1 MTKPTKLHP
10 EKSFVA
16 SKLPWILAA
25 AALLIYLLTLNHWVS
40 LNNLSN
46 VARSSGWTWG
56 PEVYNP
62 VFYLLTLPIR
72 WLPASLIPI
81 GFNVFS
87 AVCGALSLGL
97 LARCVALL
105 PHDRTHDQR
114 VREKTAHALFSGTFA
129 WIPPVFAVL
138 VCGFNLTFWENATA
152 GASDM
157 LDLLL
162 LACVVR
168 GLLEFRVTQK
178 DSWLFG
184 SALICGAGMANNWVM
199 FVLFPAFVVA
209 LIWMKRMEFF
219 NARFLLRLFLCGVIG
234 TLFYLL
240 LPTITALSH
249 QSVSFWDALKM
260 NLATDKQAL
269 LFFYHRAPITV
280 RVLLLVTSLLPL
292 LVISIRWSSNFGDPS
307 KMGSSITSLIF
318 HLAHIALLLLFLW
331 IALDPKFSL
340 RRKGFSISALP
351 FLGSIV
357 IGYITGYF
365 LLVFRPLPDRMGRTS
380 SMQLL
385 ANRVSFAAIL
395 ILLVLMPLGLLI
407 WNFPQVHLTNGPA
420 VREYA
425 SQLVKNIPDGGVVL
439 SDDSRKL
446 YLAQAELTREGK
458 AANHFFVDTQM
469 LTVPAYHEFQ
479 KKRHADWP
487 SLVDTTRQD
496 EVKAGALLRIVF
508 KLSETKPL
516 SYLHPSFGYY
526 FEVFDQR
533 ADGLSFNLTRYPTN
547 SLSGPPLS
555 DNEIQQNEA
564 FWKQHES
571 ALNRLTP
578 FIAAPQLTT
587 NVTFGEVLKSKLK
600 IPFLPNATA
609 TMLGAFYSQTL
620 DFWGVQLQR
629 ANRLTEARDHFQAA
643 LDLFPENLA
652 AKSNLALNRELK
664 AGHEAELRPLQSL
677 EAELGKYRAIDQML
691 RETGP
696 FDDPTHC
703 FALGLTFAQGNNFR
717 QAAQQLERVH
727 TLVPDNLQASFWLSR
742 LYVMNSQPQK
752 AISLLADLRQHPEE
766 LLATGIRKIDLLQ
779 AEAGALYVSGKTT
792 EADQLV
798 RDTLQKNLNDP
809 QTLAT
814 IVQIS
819 AVFKRYTNALAAVDQ
834 LLKVKPNDVSALIS
848 KGVFSI
854 QAGKPAEAVEPLSQ
868 AVSLQ
873 STNYGARLYRAVA
886 YMGSDQLDAAQ
897 QDYETLQKAFPNS
910 NEVNSGLGEIAW
922 RRKDT
927 NAAVHYYELCLKNL
941 PVESK
946 QAQFFADRIN
956 SLKAGSP

>member
-1 MTKPTKLHP
+1 MTKQTKLHP

-16 SKLPWILAA
+16 SKLPWIIAA

-40 LNNLSN
+40 LNNLAS
-46 VARSSGWTWG
+46 VARSSGWVWG

-62 VFYLLTLPIR
+62 VFYLVTLPIR
-72 WLPASLIPI
+72 WLPSSLIPI
-81 GFNVFS
+81 GFNLFS

-114 VREKTAHALFSGTFA
+114 VREKSAHALFSGKFA

-168 GLLEFRVTQK
+168 GLLEYRVSQK

-219 NARFLLRLFLCGVIG
+219 NARFLLRLFLCGVVG

-240 LPTITALSH
+240 LPTITAFSH
-249 QSVSFWDALKM
+249 QSVSFWEALKM
-260 NLATDKQAL
+260 NLAGDKQAL

-318 HLAHIALLLLFLW
+318 YVAHVALLLLFLW
-331 IALDPKFSL
+331 LALDPVFSL
-340 RRKGFSISALP
+340 RRKGFSLSALP

-365 LLVFRPLPDRMGRTS
+365 LLVFRPLPDRMGRTT
-380 SMQLL
+380 SMQLF
-385 ANRVSFAAIL
+385 ANRISFAAIL
-395 ILLVLMPLGLLI
+395 ILLVLMPLGLLLL
-407 WNFPQVHLTNGPA
+407 NFPQVRLTNGPA

-425 SQLVKNIPDGGVVL
+425 AELVKNIPEGGVIL

-458 AANHFFVDTQM
+458 AANHFFLDTQM
-469 LTVPAYHEFQ
+469 LTVPGYHEFQ
-479 KKRHADWP
+479 KKLHPDWP
-487 SLVDTTRQD
+487 ALVNTASQD
-496 EVKAGALLRIVF
+496 EVRAGALLRIVF

-533 ADGLSFNLTRYPTN
+533 ADGLSFTLTRYPTN

-555 DNEIQQNEA
+555 ESEISRNEA
-564 FWKQHES
+564 FWQQHQT
-571 ALNRLTP
+571 ALDRLTP

-587 NVTFGEVLKSKLK
+587 NVTFGEILKSRLK

-609 TMLGAFYSQTL
+609 AMLGSFYSQTL

-629 ANRLTEARDHFQAA
+629 ADRLTEAQNHFQSA
-643 LDLFPENLA
+643 LDLFPDNLA
-652 AKSNLALNRELK
+652 AKGNLTVNRILK
-664 AGHEAELRPLQSL
+664 AGHEPELRPMQTL
-677 EAELGKYRAIDQML
+677 EEELGKYRALDQML
-691 RETGP
+691 RVTGP
-696 FDDPTHC
+696 FDEPTHC

-742 LYVMNSQPQK
+742 LYVMNAQPQK
-752 AISLLADLRQHPEE
+752 AISLLADLRQHQDE

-779 AEAGALYVSGKTT
+779 AEAGALYVSGKVT

-798 RDTLQKNLNDP
+798 HSTLQKNLNDP
-809 QTLAT
+809 QTLTT
-814 IVQIS
+814 IIQIS
-819 AVFKRYTNALAAVDQ
+819 SVFKRYTNALAAVDQ
-834 LLKVKPNDVSALIS
+834 LLKIKPNDVSALIS

-854 QAGKPAEAVEPLSQ
+854 QAGKAAEAVEPLSL

-873 STNYGARLYRAVA
+873 STNFGARLYRAVA
-886 YMGSDQLDAAQ
+886 YLGSDQLEAAEN
-897 QDYETLQKAFPNS
+897 DYETLQKTFPNS
-910 NEVNSGLGEIAW
+910 NEVNSGLAEIAW

-927 NAAVHYYELCLKNL
+927 NAAIHYYELCLKNV
-941 PVESK
+941 PVDSK
-946 QAQFFADRIN
+946 RAEFLSERIN
-956 SLKAGSP
+956 SLKAGSQ